1 MRSEGLD
8 SAIEQSHVALSE
20 IIGGRSKAFEALFS
34 RREDVTLGNPFGPFA
49 SGRQQVA
56 ATLAGAA
63 AHYRDGRIDSFEL
76 IASYVTDGLACVVE
90 VERFRAKIGGSDEFA
105 SVGLRVTSLF
115 RPEMG
120 TWKLVHRHAD
130 PITTAQTPESIIR
143 M

>member
-1 MRSEGLD
+1 MPSEGLD
-8 SAIEQSHVALSE
+8 NAIEQSHVALSE

-63 AHYRDGRIDSFEL
+63 AHYRYGRIDGFEL

-130 PITTAQTPESIIR
+130 PITTPQTPESIIG